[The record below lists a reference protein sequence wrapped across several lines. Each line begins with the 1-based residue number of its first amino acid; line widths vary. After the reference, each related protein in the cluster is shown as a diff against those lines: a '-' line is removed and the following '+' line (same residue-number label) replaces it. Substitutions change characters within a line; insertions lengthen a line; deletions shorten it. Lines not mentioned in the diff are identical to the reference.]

1 MNDRMRANR
10 NYILREIAGEAMLIP
25 VGEAAMAVNGMITL
39 NPAARCIWQQLE
51 AGKDE
56 AAILAALLQEFDV
69 DADTAASD
77 LRETLT
83 LMREKGML
91 EE

>member
-1 MNDRMRANR
+1 MHANR
-10 NYILREIAGEAMLIP
+10 NYILREIVGEAMLIP

-39 NPAARCIWQQLE
+39 NPAAQCIWQQLE